1 MKFPVVREVPG
12 KWGLDSAASR
22 DGWTRLTCVQDG
34 LAPSCKGAATR
45 CPAPWRAAGARHS
58 PARSLPVPISLP
70 MAGSREAAFVYAIS
84 SAGVV
89 YAITRACSQ
98 GDLKAC
104 SCDPLKRG
112 RSKDERGE
120 FDWGGC
126 SDNIN
131 YGIRFAKAFVDA
143 KEKKVKD
150 ARALMNLH
158 NNRCG
163 RMVSAAPA
171 AEPCARPAPPVPPA
185 PPSGGTGSG
194 SSSGIGAG
202 PWVATEGK
210 SCCGQGQDTA
220 LPSQCPLPGE
230 QPRGDG
236 RTLLTLAPSTSPPCA
251 APPCH
256 WEPHPAQARADEL
269 HQGQADRSVMSNAQG
284 TRRSSR
290 HPSSH
295 RL

>member
-1 MKFPVVREVPG
+1 M
-12 KWGLDSAASR
+12 
-22 DGWTRLTCVQDG
+22 
-34 LAPSCKGAATR
+34 
-45 CPAPWRAAGARHS
+45 
-58 PARSLPVPISLP
+58 
-70 MAGSREAAFVYAIS
+70 YAIS

-98 GDLKAC
+98 GDLKVC

-171 AEPCARPAPPVPPA
+171 AEPSTRPSHWDPPY
-185 PPSGGTGSG
+185 GTGQPEQPG
-194 SSSGIGAG
+194 QRNGTLGIFG
-202 PWVATEGK
+202 
-210 SCCGQGQDTA
+210 GQLLLWIRLDAA
-220 LPSQCPLPGE
+220 LPSHCSPARFALGNGPTGMAGPRSPLPPVSSLMLASVTSLHS
-230 QPRGDG
+230 PRLPLG
-236 RTLLTLAPSTSPPCA
+236 APSHTA
-251 APPCH
+251 K
-256 WEPHPAQARADEL
+256 
-269 HQGQADRSVMSNAQG
+269 G
-284 TRRSSR
+284 
-290 HPSSH
+290 
-295 RL
+295 

>member
-1 MKFPVVREVPG
+1 M
-12 KWGLDSAASR
+12 
-22 DGWTRLTCVQDG
+22 
-34 LAPSCKGAATR
+34 
-45 CPAPWRAAGARHS
+45 
-58 PARSLPVPISLP
+58 
-70 MAGSREAAFVYAIS
+70 YAIS

-98 GDLKAC
+98 GDLKVC

-163 RMVSAAPA
+163 RMVSAAP
-171 AEPCARPAPPVPPA
+171 EQSPARPSPWHLQH
-185 PPSGGTGSG
+185 
-194 SSSGIGAG
+194 GAG
-202 PWVATEGK
+202 QPEQLGHRNGTLGNLGGQFLLWVSLEA
-210 SCCGQGQDTA
+210 A
-220 LPSQCPLPGE
+220 LPSQCSPALSALGNGPLGMAG
-230 QPRGDG
+230 PR
-236 RTLLTLAPSTSPPCA
+236 SPWSPVSSLMLV
-251 APPCH
+251 H
-256 WEPHPAQARADEL
+256 TQPHPAQPRADKL
-269 HQGQADRSVMSNAQG
+269 HQE
-284 TRRSSR
+284 
-290 HPSSH
+290 
-295 RL
+295 

>member
-1 MKFPVVREVPG
+1 M
-12 KWGLDSAASR
+12 
-22 DGWTRLTCVQDG
+22 T
-34 LAPSCKGAATR
+34 
-45 CPAPWRAAGARHS
+45 
-58 PARSLPVPISLP
+58 
-70 MAGSREAAFVYAIS
+70 GSREAAFVYAIS

-98 GDLKAC
+98 GDLKVC

-163 RMVSAAPA
+163 RMVSAALQQSP
-171 AEPCARPAPPVPPA
+171 EL
-185 PPSGGTGSG
+185 
-194 SSSGIGAG
+194 
-202 PWVATEGK
+202 W
-210 SCCGQGQDTA
+210 A
-220 LPSQCPLPGE
+220 LPEETGQPEQLGQRNGALGIFGGQLLLWIRLDAALPCPREWQDLAHLCLLR
-230 QPRGDG
+230 PR
-236 RTLLTLAPSTSPPCA
+236 
-251 APPCH
+251 
-256 WEPHPAQARADEL
+256 
-269 HQGQADRSVMSNAQG
+269 
-284 TRRSSR
+284 
-290 HPSSH
+290 
-295 RL
+295 

>member
-1 MKFPVVREVPG
+1 MREGPSPARGTGAALAEGWWLVLPPAG
-12 KWGLDSAASR
+12 TYPEHCNYSEGLQGS
-22 DGWTRLTCVQDG
+22 QDG
-34 LAPSCKGAATR
+34 RCGHQRWLGLAYPHKGWSGS
-45 CPAPWRAAGARHS
+45 PGPGSSWAAGTWQS
-58 PARSLPVPISLP
+58 LARSLPVPFSLP
-70 MAGSREAAFVYAIS
+70 VAGSREAAFVYAIS

-98 GDLKAC
+98 GDLKVC

-171 AEPCARPAPPVPPA
+171 AEPRARPSHWDLPE
-185 PPSGGTGSG
+185 GTGQPEQLGTPRGTGPWASLEG
-194 SSSGIGAG
+194 SSCSG
-202 PWVATEGK
+202 
-210 SCCGQGQDTA
+210 
-220 LPSQCPLPGE
+220 
-230 QPRGDG
+230 
-236 RTLLTLAPSTSPPCA
+236 
-251 APPCH
+251 
-256 WEPHPAQARADEL
+256 
-269 HQGQADRSVMSNAQG
+269 
-284 TRRSSR
+284 
-290 HPSSH
+290 
-295 RL
+295 

>member
-1 MKFPVVREVPG
+1 MLCWREEPRPALGGRQGGQGSGCSHHPRARTLSTAGSMQGSRAAEAGHCGQQRCWAWLVR
-12 KWGLDSAASR
+12 
-22 DGWTRLTCVQDG
+22 TQDG
-34 LAPSCKGAATR
+34 VAPQGPVPRGPQALGT
-45 CPAPWRAAGARHS
+45 ARHAHSRSCLS
-58 PARSLPVPISLP
+58 PVT
-70 MAGSREAAFVYAIS
+70 GSREAAFVYAIS

-98 GDLKAC
+98 GDLKVC

-163 RMVSAAPA
+163 RMVSAALQQSP
-171 AEPCARPAPPVPPA
+171 EL
-185 PPSGGTGSG
+185 
-194 SSSGIGAG
+194 
-202 PWVATEGK
+202 W
-210 SCCGQGQDTA
+210 A
-220 LPSQCPLPGE
+220 LPEETGQPEQLGQRNGALGIFGGQLLLWIRLDAALPCPREWQDLAHLCLLR
-230 QPRGDG
+230 PR
-236 RTLLTLAPSTSPPCA
+236 
-251 APPCH
+251 
-256 WEPHPAQARADEL
+256 
-269 HQGQADRSVMSNAQG
+269 
-284 TRRSSR
+284 
-290 HPSSH
+290 
-295 RL
+295 